1 MHTIVIILFHNKTD
15 MQVEPASGLNR
26 PQSLLDL
33 YLSFTWLALQ
43 GFGGALAVAQREL
56 VERKR
61 WLTLE
66 EFAEEWAVAQILP
79 GPNVCNLAVML
90 GGRHFGKMGAAVALA
105 GMLSIP
111 LMLMLLIALAYA
123 HCATHPGVAGALRG
137 MSAVAAGLIAGTG
150 MKFVATFKAHPLG
163 SLTCAILAIA
173 VFACIGLL
181 RVPLGYIVLGLGGAA
196 CILTYRKLSQ

>member
-1 MHTIVIILFHNKTD
+1 MKTANAD
-15 MQVEPASGLNR
+15 DQPR
-26 PQSLLDL
+26 PKSLVDL
-33 YLSFTWLALQ
+33 YMSFTWLALQ

-90 GGRHFGKMGAAVALA
+90 GGRHFGKLGAVVALA

-111 LMLMLLIALAYA
+111 LVLMLLIALAYA
-123 HCATHPGVAGALRG
+123 LFASHPGVAGALRG

-150 MKFVATFKAHPLG
+150 LKFVNTFKTHPLG
-163 SLTCAILAIA
+163 FLTCAVLAIV
-173 VFACIGLL
+173 VFVSICLL
-181 RVPLGYIVLGLGGAA
+181 QVPLGYIVLGLGGAT
-196 CILTYRKLSQ
+196 CVLTYRKLKP